1 MTEHSTTGLQR
12 NTIDKYYTTNE
23 CAEIC
28 MDLIKNTLNIS
39 NSDIG
44 IEPSAGNGVFLPYMK
59 DIFKQALFYDI
70 EPEHKEITLQDY
82 LELDFQSDKMPQ
94 LSKAN
99 KIHVLGNPPFG
110 RQSSMAIKFIK
121 KSCQFCDSLSF
132 ILPKSFKKDS
142 MKRYIPLNFH
152 LLCEVD
158 LPHNS
163 FTVNNK
169 PHHVPCIFQIWE
181 KQTSDRIVSPPLKPN
196 GFNFVKKHENP
207 DISFRRVGIY
217 AGKVDKEIESKSLQS
232 HYFIRLHTSVS
243 DDILTKLNDIEYQH
257 KNDTVGPRSI
267 SKQEIIIQFND
278 LLQDLNY

>member
-1 MTEHSTTGLQR
+1 MIEHSVTGLQR
-12 NTIDKYYTTNE
+12 NTIDKYYTTYE
-23 CAEIC
+23 CAGIC
-28 MDLIKNTLNIS
+28 VNLIKNTLNIS
-39 NSDIG
+39 DKDIG
-44 IEPSAGNGVFLPYMK
+44 VEPSAGNGVFLPYMK

-70 EPEHKEITLQDY
+70 KPEHKEIILQDY
-82 LELDFQSDKMPQ
+82 LDFQSDKIPQ
-94 LSKAN
+94 IAKAD

-121 KSCQFCDSLSF
+121 KSCQFCDTLSF

-142 MKRYIPLNFH
+142 MKKYIPLSFH

-169 PHHVPCIFQIWE
+169 PHHVPCVFQIWE
-181 KQTSDRIVSPPLKPN
+181 KQSIDRIVSPQLKPY
-196 GFNFVKKHENP
+196 GFKFVKKHETP
-207 DISFRRVGIY
+207 DISVRRVGVY
-217 AGKVDKEIESKSLQS
+217 AGKIDREIETKSSQS
-232 HYFIRLHTSVS
+232 HYFIQLDKSVT
-243 DDILTKLNDIEYQH
+243 DVVLDKLNDIEYDH

-278 LLQDLNY
+278 VLQT

>member
-1 MTEHSTTGLQR
+1 MMEQSVTGLQR

-28 MDLIKNTLNIS
+28 MDLIKNTLSIS
-39 NSDIG
+39 HNDIG

-59 DIFKQALFYDI
+59 NMFTQTLFYDI
-70 EPEHKEITLQDY
+70 KPEHKEIILQDY
-82 LELDFQSDKMPQ
+82 LDFQSDKIPQ
-94 LSKAN
+94 IAKAD

-121 KSCQFCDSLSF
+121 KSCQFCDTLSF

-142 MKRYIPLNFH
+142 MKKYIPLSFH

-169 PHHVPCIFQIWE
+169 PHNVPCVFQIWE
-181 KQTSDRIVSPPLKPN
+181 KQSIDRIVSPQLKPY

-207 DISFRRVGIY
+207 DISVRRVGVY
-217 AGKVDKEIESKSLQS
+217 AGKIDREIETKSPQS
-232 HYFIRLHTSVS
+232 HYFIPLDKSVT
-243 DDILTKLNDIEYQH
+243 DVVLDKLNDIEYNH

-278 LLQDLNY
+278 ILQT

>member
-1 MTEHSTTGLQR
+1 MIEHSVTGLQR

-28 MDLIKNTLNIS
+28 MDLIKNTLHIS
-39 NSDIG
+39 DKDIG

-59 DIFKQALFYDI
+59 NIFKQTLFYDI
-70 EPEHKEITLQDY
+70 EPENKEIVLQDY
-82 LELDFQSDKMPQ
+82 LDFQSDNIPQ
-94 LSKAN
+94 LSTAD

-121 KSCQFCDSLSF
+121 KSCQFCDTLSF

-142 MKRYIPLNFH
+142 MKKYIPLRFH

-158 LPHNS
+158 LPFNS

-169 PHHVPCIFQIWE
+169 PHNVPCVFQIWE
-181 KQTSDRIVSPPLKPN
+181 KQSTDRNVTPQLKPH
-196 GFNFVKKHENP
+196 GFKFVKKHENP
-207 DISFRRVGIY
+207 DISFRRVGVY
-217 AGKVDKEIESKSLQS
+217 AGKIEKEIETKSTQS
-232 HYFIRLHTSVS
+232 HYFIIFDTHVTDV
-243 DDILTKLNDIEYQH
+243 ILNKLNEIDYDH

-278 LLQDLNY
+278 LLQDMNS

>member
-1 MTEHSTTGLQR
+1 MTEHSVTGLQR

-23 CAEIC
+23 CADIC
-28 MDLIKNTLNIS
+28 MDLIKKTLNIS
-39 NSDIG
+39 NNDIG
-44 IEPSAGNGVFLPYMK
+44 IEPSAGNGVFLSYMK
-59 DIFKQALFYDI
+59 DIFKQTLFYDI
-70 EPEHKEITLQDY
+70 EPEHKEIILQDY
-82 LELDFQSDKMPQ
+82 LDFHSDKIPQ
-94 LSKAN
+94 LAKAD

-121 KSCQFCDSLSF
+121 KSCQFCDTLSF

-158 LPHNS
+158 LPNNS

-169 PHHVPCIFQIWE
+169 PHNVPCVFQIWE
-181 KQTSDRIVSPPLKPN
+181 KQMTNRIVSPQLKPYN
-196 GFNFVKKHENP
+196 FNFVKKHENP
-207 DISFRRVGIY
+207 HISFRRVGVY
-217 AGKVDKEIESKSLQS
+217 AGKVDKEIEPKSSQS

-243 DDILTKLNDIEYQH
+243 DDILAKLNEIEYHH

-267 SKQEIIIQFND
+267 SKQEIIIQFNE
-278 LLQDLNY
+278 LLQEMNY